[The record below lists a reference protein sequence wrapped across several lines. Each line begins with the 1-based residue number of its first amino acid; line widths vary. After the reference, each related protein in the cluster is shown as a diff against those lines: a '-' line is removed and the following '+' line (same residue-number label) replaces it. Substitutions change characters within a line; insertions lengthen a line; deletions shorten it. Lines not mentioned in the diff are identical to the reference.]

1 MKEQFIVKSRRPRC
15 APQYAL
21 IDPKLIEVTILP
33 QSAQGSVRCFAELR
47 DISRVSVTVL
57 CTGQPELQP
66 GCRISLASPKFD
78 GVLVVPVEVN
88 WVRPNPAGD
97 WLVGCQIDPPLSSAY
112 LKKLLSSGLLVRR
125 SAPREPT
132 RIPVQ
137 VQMQSEGPRLP
148 ALVRDISTG
157 GLCLATSRT
166 PETTR
171 HICIF
176 ASTPERE
183 VQIQL
188 EVCWSMR
195 AERECF
201 VGCKFVQPADYAELR
216 KVRPTTEDRPRNWL
230 EGESACKPTLPQNR
244 CPEIALEQAAA
255 E

>member
-1 MKEQFIVKSRRPRC
+1 MKTRRPRF

-33 QSAQGSVRCFAELR
+33 QSSQGSVRCFAELR

-57 CTGQPELQP
+57 CTGHPELQP

-78 GVLVVPVEVN
+78 GVLVIPVEVN

-97 WLVGCQIDPPLSSAY
+97 WLLGCQIDPPLSSAY
-112 LKKLLSSGLLVRR
+112 LRKLLGSGLLVRR

-137 VQMQSEGPRLP
+137 VQLQPEAPRLP

-157 GLCLATSRT
+157 GLCLTTTRS

-171 HICIF
+171 RICIF
-176 ASTPERE
+176 AFTPERE
-183 VQIQL
+183 VQIPL
-188 EVCWSMR
+188 EVCWSMHGD
-195 AERECF
+195 RECF
-201 VGCKFVQPADYAELR
+201 VGCKFVQPKDYAELR
-216 KVRPTTEDRPRNWL
+216 KVRPIVQDRTRFWPGGQSL
-230 EGESACKPTLPQNR
+230 CKVDAPQNH
-244 CPEIALEQAAA
+244 CPEIALKQAVA

>member
-1 MKEQFIVKSRRPRC
+1 VKTRRPRC

-21 IDPKLIEVTILP
+21 INPKLIEVTILP
-33 QSAQGSVRCFAELR
+33 QSAQRSVRCFAELR

-57 CTGQPELQP
+57 CTGQPELRP

-78 GVLVVPVEVN
+78 GVLVIPVEVL

-97 WLVGCQIDPPLSSAY
+97 WLLGCEIDPPLSSAY
-112 LKKLLSSGLLVRR
+112 LKKLLGSGLLVRR

-137 VQMQSEGPRLP
+137 VQLQPEAPRLP

-157 GLCLATSRT
+157 GLCLRTTRT

-183 VQIQL
+183 VQIPL
-188 EVCWSMR
+188 EVCWSMQ

-201 VGCKFVQPADYAELR
+201 VGCKFVRPEDYAELR
-216 KVRPTTEDRPRNWL
+216 KVRPTAQDRAHNWS
-230 EGESACKPTLPQNR
+230 EGESTFKVDAPQNH
-244 CPEIALEQAAA
+244 CPDVALNRAVGK
-255 E
+255 